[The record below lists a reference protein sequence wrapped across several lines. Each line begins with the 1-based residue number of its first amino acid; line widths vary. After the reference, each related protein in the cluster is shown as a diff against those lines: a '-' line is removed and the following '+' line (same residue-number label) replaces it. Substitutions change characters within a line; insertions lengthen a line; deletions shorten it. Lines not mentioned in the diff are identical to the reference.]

1 MVPDREVEFEA
12 LVATRYVALL
22 RSARL
27 LVGDWGKAEDLVQ
40 ASLVKTWLHWGSLRE
55 VQAAEAY
62 TRRVMV
68 SIYGHWWRRRSY
80 GERPTDSVD
89 QGLGHD
95 PYPLVDERLVLQRA
109 LASLSWRQRSV
120 VVLRFFDDLTEV
132 QAAQA
137 LGVSVGTVKSTTARA
152 LDRLRACGLVLDPN
166 DEHVP

>member
-1 MVPDREVEFEA
+1 MPDPEVEFEA
-12 LVATRYVALL
+12 MVAARYMALL

-27 LVGDWGKAEDLVQ
+27 LVGDWAKAEDLVQ

-68 SIYGHWWRRRSY
+68 SIYGQWWRRRSY
-80 GERPTDSVD
+80 AERPRESVD

-120 VVLRFFDDLTEV
+120 VVLRFFDDMTEV
-132 QAAQA
+132 QVAEA
-137 LGVSVGTVKSTTARA
+137 LGVSLGTVKSTTARA
-152 LDRLRACGLVLDPN
+152 LDRLRASGLVLDPD